1 MSKNSSHGYAYYRRY
16 LLGLAAAF
24 TVEWIFLA
32 IHPKHRTD
40 WILENILVVFVA
52 IGLVFSY
59 RHLLFSRLSYTM
71 IFLFL
76 ALHEIG
82 AHYTYSEVPYDAWFE
97 RLTGHSFNALMGW
110 ERNHFDRLMHFLYG
124 LLLAYP
130 MRSVYLRVA
139 AVRGFWGYS
148 LPLSFIMATSMVY
161 ELIEWGAAILFG
173 GPLAQDYVGS
183 QGDPWDAQKDMALA
197 ALGAL
202 ITIVCTGVINK
213 IRRRDFAREWAESLR
228 VKRKAPL

>member
-1 MSKNSSHGYAYYRRY
+1 MSKNSGRGYTYYRRY
-16 LLGLAAAF
+16 LLGLAAVF
-24 TVEWIFLA
+24 MVEWTVLA

-40 WILENILVVFVA
+40 WILENILVVILA

-110 ERNHFDRLMHFLYG
+110 ERNHYDRLMHFLYG

-139 AVRGFWGYS
+139 NVRGFWGYS

-161 ELIEWGAAILFG
+161 ELIEWGAALLFG

-183 QGDPWDAQKDMALA
+183 QGDVWDAQKDMALA
-197 ALGAL
+197 ALGAF